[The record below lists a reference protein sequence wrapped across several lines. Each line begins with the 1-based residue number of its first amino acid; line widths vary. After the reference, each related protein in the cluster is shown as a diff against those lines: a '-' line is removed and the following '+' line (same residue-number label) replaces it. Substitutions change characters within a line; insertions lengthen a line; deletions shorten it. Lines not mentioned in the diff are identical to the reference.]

1 MELSKQNDLR
11 VLSLFSG
18 AGGMDLGLEG
28 GFLTHTLSADCWLE
42 KFTQQKFGEPQSPW
56 VKVPGT
62 RFKTI
67 FANDI
72 NKDAETAWTNYF
84 AMRDGRPADI
94 YHLESV
100 VDLVKRYET
109 GDKTVFPKDIDVVT
123 GGFPCQGQ
131 CFQPS

>member
-28 GFLTHTLSADCWLE
+28 GFLTHALSADCWLE
-42 KFTQQKFGEPQSPW
+42 NFTHQKFGEPQSPW
-56 VKVPGT
+56 VRVPGT
-62 RFKTI
+62 LFKTI

-72 NKDAETAWTNYF
+72 NKDAKTAWTNYF
-84 AMRDGRPADI
+84 AMMDGRPADI

-109 GDKTVFPKDIDVVT
+109 GDKTVLKRVSETLI
-123 GGFPCQGQ
+123 QGD
-131 CFQPS
+131 